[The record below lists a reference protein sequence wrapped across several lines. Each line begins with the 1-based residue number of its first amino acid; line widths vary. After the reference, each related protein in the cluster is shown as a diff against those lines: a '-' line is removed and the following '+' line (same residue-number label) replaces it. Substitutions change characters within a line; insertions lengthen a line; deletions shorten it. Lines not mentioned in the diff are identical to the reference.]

1 MSRESRI
8 TARAEALRLG
18 LIMATATW
26 VWVALVDA
34 IFGNPFHTFEA
45 LGGILVFT
53 IVHYALNILLG
64 TVLVA
69 AVRGSDEAP
78 SLSIAL
84 TFGLVMFQVAFAMIT
99 PLLAEFGLGNKAW
112 VAVFGG
118 SLVGT
123 AIALAV
129 LSRNHPLGEHLHRAE
144 AER

>member
-1 MSRESRI
+1 LSHDPRI
-8 TARAEALRLG
+8 TQRAESVRLG
-18 LIMATATW
+18 LIIATATW
-26 VWVALVDA
+26 VWVALIDL
-34 IFGNPFHTFEA
+34 IFGDAFRTFEA
-45 LGGILVFT
+45 LGGIIQFT
-53 IVHYALNILLG
+53 VVHYALNLLLG

-69 AVRGSDEAP
+69 AVRGSDRAP

-99 PLLAEFGLGNKAW
+99 PLLAEFGLGNMAW
-112 VAVFGG
+112 VAIFGG

>member
-1 MSRESRI
+1 MSRDSRI

-18 LIMATATW
+18 LIIATATW

-34 IFGNPFHTFEA
+34 IFGNPFRTFNV
-45 LGGILVFT
+45 LGGIGVFT
-53 IVHYALNILLG
+53 LVHYALNILLG

-69 AVRGSDEAP
+69 AVRGAEEAP

-84 TFGLVMFQVAFAMIT
+84 TFGLVMFEVAFAMIT
-99 PLLAEFGLGNKAW
+99 PLLAESGLGDLAW

-123 AIALAV
+123 AIALKV
-129 LSRNHPLGEHLHRAE
+129 LSKNHPLGEQLLRAE